1 MNGHRRVST
10 GWLQAVLLDWD
21 GTLLDSFE
29 ADAAAFLALFRHFG
43 VGWGV
48 RELVQHYSPDWH
60 RVYRAAGL
68 PRERWAEADRV
79 WRRAYARQQPALRAG
94 ARRLVRALSRRYR
107 LALVS
112 GGHRNRVC
120 AQVRRFGLAPY
131 FATVVCRDDTRM
143 AKPHPAP
150 LRLALRRL
158 GLSPLQSV
166 YVGDAPEDVQMAR
179 RAGLAALGVLGPF
192 PVGERLAA
200 AQPDAL
206 VERLEEIPPLLERWA
221 ASAPPLSRL
230 RRAARAKDSAA

>member
-1 MNGHRRVST
+1 MSSSPPVSA
-10 GWLQAVLLDWD
+10 GRLEAVLLDWD

-43 VGWGV
+43 IPWGV
-48 RELVQHYSPDWH
+48 RELVEHYSPDWH
-60 RVYRAAGL
+60 RIYRAAGL

-94 ARRLVRALSRRYR
+94 ARRLIRELGRQYR

-112 GGHRNRVC
+112 GGHRSRVC
-120 AQVRRFGLAPY
+120 AQLRRFGLAPY

-158 GLSPLQSV
+158 GLKPPQSV
-166 YVGDAPEDVQMAR
+166 YVGDAPEDVVMAR
-179 RAGLAALGVLGPF
+179 QAGLPVLGVLGPF
-192 PVGERLAA
+192 PVADRLAA
-200 AQPDAL
+200 ARPDAL
-206 VERLEEIPPLLERWA
+206 VERLEEIPPLLQRWA
-221 ASAPPLSRL
+221 AAPSLPQ
-230 RRAARAKDSAA
+230 RAARAKGSAE